1 MQVQGEYKHTEL
13 DRSGSLFQLLMN
25 SILTTR
31 ALTITHWRHQRPSR
45 GTWHSK
51 VTFSAK
57 WNQDWFTNKTMTYA
71 ACGPSACM
79 GLRPW
84 SSNRATS
91 DRRASNEQATHGP
104 RARYRTHRHVR
115 GTHGYAGGSRRYLS
129 GTDGHNTEGKWLHE
143 PYVLNQTSSN
153 HFGRRDRSMHQRCNL
168 CDPPVVSLWFSI
180 VRKNF

>member
-31 ALTITHWRHQRPSR
+31 ALTITHWWHQRPSR

-84 SSNRATS
+84 SSDRTTS
-91 DRRASNEQATHGP
+91 DRQASNEQATHGP
-104 RARYRTHRHVR
+104 RARLWLQDIQTCTWDARICRWVTEISEWHWRTQHRRQVIAW
-115 GTHGYAGGSRRYLS
+115 TLCVKS
-129 GTDGHNTEGKWLHE
+129 N
-143 PYVLNQTSSN
+143 VLKSFWASWSK
-153 HFGRRDRSMHQRCNL
+153 HASA
-168 CDPPVVSLWFSI
+168 I
-180 VRKNF
+180 